1 MCGIVG
7 VVGAQSEAAV
17 LLAEGLKRLEY
28 RGYDSAGIA
37 TLADGHID
45 RRRAEGKL
53 RNLETLLAKE
63 PLAGSIGIGHTRWAT
78 HGAPTEMN
86 AHPHAT
92 KSLALVHNGIIENYK
107 ELREELVAAGYA
119 FETET
124 DTEAAA
130 QMITRFMDDGM
141 SPEDAT
147 AAALNRL
154 DGAFALG
161 ILFTGQ
167 ENLLIAARRGSP
179 LVIGWGDGRMFLG
192 SDSLALAPFT
202 DRVTYLQDGDW
213 AVLTSDGATVRNAA
227 GDVIEPEISVTTRSG
242 SPVGK
247 GGFRH
252 FMLKEIYE
260 QPGVIGET
268 LNSYFNP
275 ADRQVQ
281 LPDSDL
287 DLAAATRITIIA
299 CGTSFY
305 AATIAKYWFE
315 SIAKV
320 PVEID
325 VASEFR
331 YRESAMPEGGL
342 AVFVSQSGETVDT
355 LAALR
360 YAKSQG
366 QGIIAVVNVPESA
379 MAREAD

>member
-7 VVGAQSEAAV
+7 VVGGASDAAL

-37 TLADGHID
+37 TLADGKIE

-53 RNLETLLAKE
+53 HNLQELLAKE
-63 PLAGSIGIGHTRWAT
+63 PLAGGIGIGHTRWAT
-78 HGAPTEMN
+78 HGAPTETN

-107 ELREELVAAGYA
+107 ELREELVAAGYE

-130 QMITRFMDDGM
+130 QLITRFMDDGM
-141 SPEDAT
+141 SPQDAT

-154 DGAFALG
+154 EGAFALG
-161 ILFTGQ
+161 ILFAGE

-179 LVIGWGDGRMFLG
+179 LVIGWGDGQMFLG

-202 DRVTYLQDGDW
+202 DRVSYLQDGEW
-213 AVLTSDGATVRNAA
+213 AVLTSDSAIVRNQA
-227 GDVIEPEISVTTRSG
+227 GEIVEPEISITSRSG

-275 ADRQVQ
+275 AERKVQ
-281 LPDSDL
+281 LPASDL

-305 AATIAKYWFE
+305 AATVAKYWFE
-315 SIAKV
+315 SIARV

-331 YRESAMPEGGL
+331 YRESAMPAGGL
-342 AVFVSQSGETVDT
+342 AVFVSQSGG
-355 LAALR
+355 A
-360 YAKSQG
+360 
-366 QGIIAVVNVPESA
+366 
-379 MAREAD
+379 